1 MKLTVLE
8 MTQNI
13 LSAMDSDE
21 VNSIGDTVES
31 VQVAETLRECF
42 YDLMTQREWPF
53 LRYKTSLVGLGDTTK
68 PSTMQM
74 PTTINKLYWVKYNKK
89 DITYMEPQEFQN
101 MLDLRVEQ
109 VGVVDADGII
119 LNRDPEYWTS
129 FDDDFVVFDA
139 VDKAVETTLTQARSV
154 VYALKSATWTHDDDF
169 TPDIPDK
176 FFPTLV
182 AEAKATCFVNI
193 KQQGNQREERKAQ
206 RGRVMLNNEVWRNQ
220 NGETKYNTLVNYG
233 RKK

>member
-53 LRYKTSLVGLGDTTK
+53 LRYKTSLTGLGDTTR

-74 PTTINKLYWVKYNKK
+74 PETINKLYWVKYNKK
-89 DITYMEPQEFQN
+89 DVTYMEPQEFQN

-109 VGVVDADGII
+109 VDVVDANGIV

-139 VDKAVETTLTQARSV
+139 VNKTVESTLTQAKSV
-154 VYALKSATWTHDDDF
+154 VYALKAAEWTQDDDF

-176 FFPTLV
+176 FFPTLL